1 MKETTLPSLEW
12 QENQVDDAL
21 ALPLL
26 EEIRKICGESKI
38 KIVVVDDDP
47 TGSQTIYDLPVIT
60 SWKKELVE
68 EVMRADYPGFFILT
82 NSRSMPEIMAV
93 ATNQEIARIT
103 RSVAANL
110 GFSLMLISRGDST
123 LRGHFYPE
131 LQALNSGLG
140 MKADG
145 FVFMPYFKEGN
156 RITLHAVHYVLQND
170 QFIPA
175 ASTNFG
181 KDPVFHYSSSNLK
194 NYIAEKT
201 QGWVNAAS
209 VLEIGISTLN
219 SGPDVVGHLLD
230 SLGPEQF
237 AVADGT
243 CFYHAA
249 VMGLAIIRQQR
260 KKKQLIVR
268 CAPSLVQA
276 FFGIYGKK
284 ELSADHIL
292 FSGLPNDAGGLIVVG
307 SFILQSGRQIDHLLK
322 HTGIKPFEL
331 VVSRLSGRL
340 SDKYLDELTSDIE
353 NHLKNKTSIVLYT
366 SRDILHPQN
375 EALHRDTTRRISD
388 ALVRIIKKLNIMP
401 AFLVA
406 KGGIT
411 SSDIATLALGIRKAL
426 VLGQLL
432 PGVQVWRIEQGA
444 KFTKMPFII
453 VPGNIGE
460 DDYLS
465 RVYYKLNAHETS

>member
-1 MKETTLPSLEW
+1 MKQAASPLSEW

-21 ALPLL
+21 VLPLL
-26 EEIRKICGESKI
+26 EEIRKICRESKI

-60 SWKKELVE
+60 SWEKELVE
-68 EVMRADYPGFFILT
+68 ELMQADCPGFFILT

-93 ATNQEIARIT
+93 ATNREIARVT
-103 RSVAANL
+103 SAVVEHA

-156 RITLHAVHYVLQND
+156 RITLHGVHYVWQND
-170 QFIPA
+170 QFVPA
-175 ASTNFG
+175 ASTNFAR
-181 KDPVFHYSSSNLK
+181 DPVFPYSSSDLK

-201 QGWVNAAS
+201 QGRVSAGT
-209 VLEIGISTLN
+209 VLEIGVSALN
-219 SGPDVVGHLLD
+219 SGPDAVGHLLD
-230 SLGPEQF
+230 LLGPGQF
-237 AVADGT
+237 AVADGA

-249 VMGLAIIRQQR
+249 VMGLSIIRQQQ
-260 KKKQLIVR
+260 KKKQLVVR

-276 FFGIYGKK
+276 VFGISGKK
-284 ELSADHIL
+284 EISADQIL
-292 FSGLPNDAGGLIVVG
+292 FSGLPNEAGGLIVVG
-307 SFILQSGRQIDHLLK
+307 SFIAQTGRQINHLLK
-322 HTGIKPFEL
+322 HTGVKPFEL
-331 VVSRLSGRL
+331 VVSRLSGPL
-340 SDKYLDELTSDIE
+340 SGEYLEKLASEIE
-353 NHLKNKTSIVLYT
+353 KHLRNKTSIVLYT
-366 SRDILHPQN
+366 SRDIVYPQD
-375 EALHRDTTRRISD
+375 EALHRQTADRISD
-388 ALVRIIKKLNIMP
+388 ALVKIIQKLPIMP
-401 AFLVA
+401 RFIVA

-411 SSDIATLALGIRKAL
+411 SSDIATLALGIRKAR

-444 KFTKMPFII
+444 RFTKMPFII
-453 VPGNIGE
+453 VPGNIGS

-465 RVYYKLNAHETS
+465 RVYYKLNEHETS